1 MKNKNFIY
9 NNKRINL
16 FKIMID
22 KKYLI
27 IGAVVLLVAAGAY
40 YYFYIRK
47 GKSLMES
54 YSNIGAID
62 NVGSLDDRYELVMA
76 PEMAAKD
83 INFADI
89 VDTGDQPRMI
99 NNPNDQS
106 QPFERLDRLQG
117 HDTIPLTAMNTPA
130 YNVDVANPST
140 YAFSVNAP
148 RVLLKDPVWQLA
160 DPFRGDIPI
169 THSPN
174 VALVG
179 KSQYGRDS
187 LRLDGFW
194 SDGMVDLYN
203 KSTGR
208 AFKNL
213 PVKVMSQETHVG

>member
-1 MKNKNFIY
+1 
-9 NNKRINL
+9 
-16 FKIMID
+16 MID

-27 IGAVVLLVAAGAY
+27 IGAVVVLVAAGAY

-47 GKSLMES
+47 GKSLTES
-54 YSNIGAID
+54 YANIGAID

-99 NNPNDQS
+99 NNPNDQA
-106 QPFERLDRLQG
+106 QPFERLERLQG

-130 YNVDVANPST
+130 YNIDVANPST

-148 RVLLKDPVWQLA
+148 RVLLKDPVWTFA

-169 THSPN
+169 TMHPN
-174 VALVG
+174 VALVA

-187 LRLDGFW
+187 LRLDAMF
-194 SDGMVDLYN
+194 SEGMSDLYS
-203 KSTGR
+203 KMTGR
-208 AFKNL
+208 SFRNL
-213 PVKVMSQETHVG
+213 PIKVVNESVIMDQ

>member
-1 MKNKNFIY
+1 MLN
-9 NNKRINL
+9 R
-16 FKIMID
+16 
-22 KKYLI
+22 KYLL

-40 YYFYIRK
+40 YYFYIHK

-54 YSNIGAID
+54 YANIGAID

-99 NNPNDQS
+99 NNPDDQA
-106 QPFERLDRLQG
+106 QPFDRLDRLQA

-130 YNVDVANPST
+130 YNIDIANPST
-140 YAFSVNAP
+140 YSYSVNAP
-148 RVLLKDPVWQLA
+148 RVLLKDPLYIQA
-160 DPFRGDIPI
+160 DAFRGDIPI
-169 THSPN
+169 TIHSN
-174 VALVG
+174 VALVA

-187 LRLDGFW
+187 LRLDGMF
-194 SDGMVDLYN
+194 SDAYIDLYN

-208 AFKNL
+208 SFKNM
-213 PVKVMSQETHVG
+213 PIKVVNQETLMS